1 MRAVN
6 LIPVDQR
13 GGSTLGAGRSQGG
26 AYLVLAL
33 LAGLALLAVVYGMAR
48 HQVSSR
54 QAKAVALEAQV
65 QRVQADANRLA
76 PYASFVA
83 LRDQRTQ
90 AVSQLVNSRFDWAH
104 AFHELG
110 RVLPANV
117 AISTLTG
124 TIGVPG
130 ASASASSPA
139 AASPASSAAG
149 ASSGSSTSAG
159 SGSVASSTPPGSVPV
174 FVLTG
179 CAKDQSTVALTL
191 DRLRLIDGV
200 STVTLQSSTKSA
212 GTGSAAVSCPASY
225 PVFSLQIT
233 FDALPASTAVSSA
246 PASAPVAST
255 SGAAAK
261 RAKSAGGN
269 Q

>member
-13 GGSTLGAGRSQGG
+13 GGSTIGAGRSQGG

-33 LAGLALLAVVYGMAR
+33 LACLALLAAVYGMAR

-54 QAKAVALEAQV
+54 KAKAVALEAQV
-65 QRVQADANRLA
+65 QRVQADATRLA

-83 LRDQRTQ
+83 LREQRTQ

-117 AISTLTG
+117 SITTLTG
-124 TIGVPG
+124 TIGTPG
-130 ASASASSPA
+130 GSAGAPAGA
-139 AASPASSAAG
+139 AASPGSSPAG
-149 ASSGSSTSAG
+149 ASSGSSTPAAG
-159 SGSVASSTPPGSVPV
+159 GAVASSTPPGSIPV

-179 CAKDQSTVALTL
+179 CAKNQSTVALAL

-200 STVTLQSSTKSA
+200 STVTLQSSTKAA
-212 GTGSAAVSCPASY
+212 GTGSGATTCPSSY

-233 FDALPASTAVSSA
+233 FDAMPASTAVSSA
-246 PASAPVAST
+246 PASAPVASA
-255 SGAAAK
+255 SGSAAK
-261 RAKSAGGN
+261 RAKSAGGT